1 MAMLNNQRVSK
12 NEHLTWLVGGW
23 AYPSEKYDFV
33 SWDDEIPNIWKKK
46 KHQPHE
52 LTVNQWEYITDIFG
66 EMQAKIYHFSLSED
80 GLHTPKL

>member
-1 MAMLNNQRVSK
+1 MEVLMGKSIINGGFHGKIICNWAILTMAMLNNQRVSK

-46 KHQPHE
+46 NTNH
-52 LTVNQWEYITDIFG
+52 
-66 EMQAKIYHFSLSED
+66 MS
-80 GLHTPKL
+80 